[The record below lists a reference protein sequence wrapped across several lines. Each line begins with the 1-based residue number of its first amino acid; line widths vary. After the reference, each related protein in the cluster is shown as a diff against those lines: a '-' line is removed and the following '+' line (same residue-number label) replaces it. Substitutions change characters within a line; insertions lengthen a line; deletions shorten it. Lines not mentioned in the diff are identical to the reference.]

1 MEVVDDTRLME
12 LARDPARELLPAA
25 RRESVVRPLIVLLA
39 FLPGLLGFWN
49 RSPDESMCRFG
60 LHAFDVA
67 MEDRPLDW
75 LASATREASERS
87 SFGSP
92 LAILLTAVGLKIE
105 LFSPV
110 NRLLLVS
117 YLSSVLLLLCLGGL
131 AQKVGGHR
139 FALLTVCLAC
149 GHRELLALSESLPP
163 AALPLALALLS
174 SREWLVHQLSGG
186 PLVSWSLVASSLAL
200 AASWLSG
207 GESALASWCVLS
219 AVSLWSVFFKGEP
232 SSRSTLG
239 RMIRHRISGLMSAS
253 MSLFLV
259 TLMAAVIVVGW
270 QYAFSQK
277 LSLTNFT
284 EGFFWPRKLRPVEF
298 PTIVVATN
306 VLVQAMG
313 AWLGFV
319 LLGVLQAFR
328 SRTDQ
333 LGRASTL
340 GTGFLIVWTAVAWL
354 GWWATGTSP
363 SGEAAQSSVWA
374 GWRLLPLLFLAAQ
387 GLDAVL
393 RREIGLGRVLS
404 MTLVTLGVISSPHWV
419 PQLSNPVTRTW
430 LAACV
435 LTGGIIVWVGWLKVS
450 KSEFHTRLVLLSCV
464 GILVLADLASGLF
477 SWPRLADDERELL
490 ALRHQ
495 LTTEV
500 LPDECWL
507 VTEETPPARLRFF
520 LRSLWSDVAVREARD
535 WEAVLPKSL
544 RDSSAKAADNLHA
557 RAIVVTWGNS
567 KAPAED
573 LKRRGQVLTQITAPH
588 YFQGRLV
595 KGYRWAERG
604 EGASSR

>member
-12 LARDPARELLPAA
+12 LAREPARELLPAA

-49 RSPDESMCRFG
+49 RSPDEPMCRFG
-60 LHAFDVA
+60 LQAFDVA
-67 MEDRPLDW
+67 REDRPLDW
-75 LASATREASERS
+75 LVSATHAGSERS

-92 LAILLTAVGLKIE
+92 FAVLLTAVGLKIE

-131 AQKVGGHR
+131 AQKIGGHR

-163 AALPLALALLS
+163 AALPFALALLS
-174 SREWLVHQLSGG
+174 SRELLVHQLSGG

-200 AASWLSG
+200 AACWLSG

-239 RMIRHRISGLMSAS
+239 RVIRQRISGLMSAS

-270 QYAFSQK
+270 QFAFSQK

-284 EGFFWPRKLRPVEF
+284 ECFFWPRKLLPIEF
-298 PTIVVATN
+298 STAVVATN

-319 LLGVLQAFR
+319 LLSVLQATR
-328 SRTDQ
+328 ARTDQ

-340 GTGFLIVWTAVAWL
+340 GTGFLLVWTAVAWL

-387 GLDAVL
+387 GLEAVL
-393 RREIGLGRVLS
+393 RREIGLGIVLT
-404 MTLVTLGVISSPHWV
+404 MTLVTLGVVSSSHWV
-419 PQLSNPVTRTW
+419 PQLSNPTARTW
-430 LAACV
+430 FAVYV
-435 LTGGIIVWVGWLKVS
+435 LTGGVIVWAGWLKIS
-450 KSEFHTRLVLLSCV
+450 KSERQVRLMLLSCV
-464 GILVLADLASGLF
+464 GTLVLVDLSSGLF
-477 SWPRLADDERELL
+477 AWPRLADDERELL

-495 LTTEV
+495 LMMEV
-500 LPDECWL
+500 PPDECWL
-507 VTEETPPARLRFF
+507 VTEETSPARLRFF
-520 LRSLWSDVAVREARD
+520 LRSLWSGVAVREARD
-535 WEAVLPKSL
+535 WEGLVPKSP
-544 RDSSAKAADNLHA
+544 RDSSAKAADNLHT

-573 LKRRGQVLTQITAPH
+573 LKRRGQALTQITAPH
-588 YFQGRLV
+588 YFRGRLV
-595 KGYRWAERG
+595 KGYRWKERG
-604 EGASSR
+604 EGTSSR

>member
-1 MEVVDDTRLME
+1 ME
-12 LARDPARELLPAA
+12 LAREPARELFAAA

-49 RSPDESMCRFG
+49 RSPDEPMCRFG
-60 LHAFDVA
+60 LQAFDVA

-75 LASATREASERS
+75 FVSATRGASERS

-92 LAILLTAVGLKIE
+92 LAVLLTAVGLKIE

-117 YLSSVLLLLCLGGL
+117 YLSSVLLLLCLGSL

-149 GHRELLALSESLPP
+149 GHREFLALSESLPP
-163 AALPLALALLS
+163 AALPFALALLS
-174 SREWLVHQLSGG
+174 SRELLVHQLSGG

-200 AASWLSG
+200 VACWLSG

-239 RMIRHRISGLMSAS
+239 RVIRHRISGLMATSV
-253 MSLFLV
+253 SLFLV

-277 LSLTNFT
+277 LSLPNFA
-284 EGFFWPRKLRPVEF
+284 EGFLWPRKLRLVEF
-298 PTIVVATN
+298 PTVVVATN

-319 LLGVLQAFR
+319 LLSVLQAAR

-333 LGRASTL
+333 LGRPSTL
-340 GTGFLIVWTAVAWL
+340 GTGFLIVWTVVAWL
-354 GWWATGTSP
+354 SWWATGASQ

-393 RREIGLGRVLS
+393 RREFGLGRVLT
-404 MTLVTLGVISSPHWV
+404 MTLVTVGVVNSSHWV
-419 PQLSNPVTRTW
+419 PQLSNPMTRTW
-430 LAACV
+430 FAACA
-435 LTGGIIVWVGWLKVS
+435 LTGGIIIGAAWLKVS
-450 KSEFHTRLVLLSCV
+450 RSECRTRLLLVSCV
-464 GILVLADLASGLF
+464 GILVLTDLASGLF
-477 SWPRLADDERELL
+477 SWPKLADDERELL

-495 LTTEV
+495 LMTEV
-500 LPDECWL
+500 PPDKCCL

-535 WEAVLPKSL
+535 WEAVLPKSP
-544 RDSSAKAADNLHA
+544 RDSSAKTVDNHHT
-557 RAIVVTWGNS
+557 RAIVVTWGNT

-573 LKRRGQVLTQITAPH
+573 LRRRGQALTQVTVPH

-595 KGYRWAERG
+595 KGYRLTERV
-604 EGASSR
+604 ERTNSR